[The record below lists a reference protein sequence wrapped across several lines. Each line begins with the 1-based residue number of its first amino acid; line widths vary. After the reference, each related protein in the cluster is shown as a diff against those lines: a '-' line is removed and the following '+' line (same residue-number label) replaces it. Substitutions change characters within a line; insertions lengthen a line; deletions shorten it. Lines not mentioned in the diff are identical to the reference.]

1 MENLFLKNKNAL
13 VTGAGTG
20 IGRAIAKRLAAEGAL
35 TAVHYSKSKKEAENV
50 VAEIEQ
56 AGGKAF
62 TVQADVRSVAAIQ
75 EMMSQLIQEFANR
88 TDDARLDILVNNAG
102 VPSFSNS
109 IEETTEAEFDN
120 LFAVNTKG
128 LFFVTQAALKYIPKG
143 GHIINISSL
152 TTRGASPARAA
163 YAASKAAVNSL
174 SLSMAKDL
182 GEKKISVNAI
192 LPGFT
197 ETNLTKELVE
207 NVEIKKSLVAT
218 TAFGRVGQPED
229 IANAVALFLSP
240 DAGWITGQLI
250 DVNGGTK
257 L

>member
-20 IGRAIAKRLAAEGAL
+20 IGRAIAKRLASEGAV
-35 TAVHYSKSKKEAENV
+35 TAVHFSKSKKEAEGV

-56 AGGKAF
+56 AGGEAF
-62 TVQADVRSVAAIQ
+62 SIQADVRSVAAIN
-75 EMMSQLIQEFANR
+75 EMMEQLIQEFSNR
-88 TDDARLDILVNNAG
+88 TGNARLDILINNAG
-102 VPSFSNS
+102 IPAGSDS
-109 IEETTEAEFDN
+109 IENTTEEEFDN

-128 LFFVTQAALKYIPKG
+128 LFFVIQKALKSIPDG

-152 TTRGASPARAA
+152 TTRGASPTLAA

-174 SLSMAKDL
+174 SLSMAKAL
-182 GEKKISVNAI
+182 GSRNIAVNAL

-197 ETNLTKELVE
+197 QTNLTKALVE
-207 NVEIKKSLVAT
+207 DEEIKKALEADI
-218 TAFGRVGQPED
+218 AFGRVGQPED
-229 IANAVALFLSP
+229 IANAVAIFLSP
-240 DAGWITGQLI
+240 DAAWITGQVI
-250 DVNGGTK
+250 DVNGGSR